1 MPIRPNH
8 ARSASVVTT
17 ASTLQRT
24 PRVLRSL
31 PRFVRHPLLAAHDRL
46 AETLT
51 PEWRGTTLLVWVVWF
66 LMSFGMSPPS
76 HDPVLLNPIHLAGYT
91 MVNVYMPTLLEQRR
105 PHTVLSARA
114 PDSDA
119 LRHSLTDLLI
129 YTLAGCP
136 APLIAAYLVQ
146 IPSLHGPRGILF
158 LSTLLTALFY
168 LLFALTPP
176 SWTWI
181 TTVGANLCVTTMWAV
196 LYSLTPELFDP
207 RVRGTACGAASA
219 LSRVGGMAAPVVG
232 GLVME
237 RWGAKWT
244 VGGSIVVLV
253 AAGVGVLGMRR
264 PDEEEEERKRSGY
277 SRLDQA

>member
-1 MPIRPNH
+1 
-8 ARSASVVTT
+8 
-17 ASTLQRT
+17 
-24 PRVLRSL
+24 
-31 PRFVRHPLLAAHDRL
+31 
-46 AETLT
+46 
-51 PEWRGTTLLVWVVWF
+51 
-66 LMSFGMSPPS
+66 
-76 HDPVLLNPIHLAGYT
+76 

-105 PHTVLSARA
+105 PHTVLVLSARG

-146 IPSLHGPRGILF
+146 VPFLHGPRGILF

-181 TTVGANLCVTTMWAV
+181 TTVGSNLSATIMWAV
-196 LYSLTPELFDP
+196 LYSLTPQLFDT
-207 RVRGTACGAASA
+207 RVRGTAGGAAGACSKF
-219 LSRVGGMAAPVVG
+219 GGMAAPVVG
-232 GLVME
+232 GFVME

-253 AAGVGVLGMRR
+253 AAGIGVVGMRR
-264 PDEEEEERKRSGY
+264 PDEEEEKRRGY